1 MCWKVMKR
9 EYASWKRRLSHWR
22 QKDLRWK
29 WTEIITIK
37 RYYNIQIRSL
47 RGLPFYVMWICTT
60 PSCNCFHLVTMMRR
74 IKMSQ
79 DDSKTR
85 WLMLIF
91 FFFFFMFINALSLFR
106 NSLQRKNRATCVQIQ
121 KSLQE
126 QWRNCRLVIRKEVL
140 DLILFPL

>member
-37 RYYNIQIRSL
+37 RYCNIQIKSL
-47 RGLPFYVMWICTT
+47 RGLPFYVMWIRTT

-74 IKMSQ
+74 IEMSH

-85 WLMLIF
+85 WSMLIF
-91 FFFFFMFINALSLFR
+91 FLPLLMPCLFLETHCRRRITQLACKYR
-106 NSLQRKNRATCVQIQ
+106 NPY
-121 KSLQE
+121 KSSGE
-126 QWRNCRLVIRKEVL
+126 IAG
-140 DLILFPL
+140 

>member
-37 RYYNIQIRSL
+37 RYYNIQIKSL
-47 RGLPFYVMWICTT
+47 RGLPFYVMWIRTT

-85 WLMLIF
+85 WSMLIF
-91 FFFFFMFINALSLFR
+91 FFFFLRLLMPCLFLETHCRGRITKLACKYR
-106 NSLQRKNRATCVQIQ
+106 NSY
-121 KSLQE
+121 KSSGE
-126 QWRNCRLVIRKEVL
+126 TAG
-140 DLILFPL
+140 